1 MPMQFIS
8 KQFVGDAIAVEFGT
22 RPSALKNPSC
32 PQRFCWRGASYV
44 IEELVEEWRDHAR
57 KGRMARN
64 QRAAHLRRASQV
76 GSWGVGR
83 IYFRV
88 RVQEQRYFDLY
99 YDRAPAGGHPHGQW
113 FLFRELEP
121 VSR

>member
-1 MPMQFIS
+1 MSVQFIP
-8 KQFVGDAIAVEFGT
+8 KQFVGDAIAVEFKA
-22 RPSALKNPSC
+22 RPWALKNPSC
-32 PQRFCWRGASYV
+32 PQRFRWRGASYV

-64 QRAAHLRRASQV
+64 QREAHLRRARQV

-88 RVQEQRYFDLY
+88 RVQANRYFDLY

-113 FLFRELEP
+113 FLFRELER
-121 VSR
+121 VSG